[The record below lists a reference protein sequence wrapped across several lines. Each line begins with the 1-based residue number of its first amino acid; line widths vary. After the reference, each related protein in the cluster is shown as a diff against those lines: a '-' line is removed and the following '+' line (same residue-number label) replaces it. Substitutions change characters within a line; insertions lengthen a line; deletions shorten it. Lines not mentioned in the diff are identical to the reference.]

1 MEDAAPGAAPPSASA
16 AAAQQPSQANTTNHS
31 GGGELGF
38 DLDTYISAYTGHAKI
53 TRLLWVAE
61 QSAAND
67 ALLRQEALRIA
78 LDESKRGEN
87 TDLYAAVCKEA
98 NLEPDAAFIA
108 STDAR
113 AAARLERLM
122 NELQI
127 ARNNLIKES
136 IRMGYSDV
144 GRHHEACGDFD
155 KALKAYTRGRDYC
168 TTSRQVASICV
179 DIVRAALFMGS
190 YTHVSNY
197 AAKAESALN
206 AGTSSGT
213 SVDGVAAAAASD
225 ASTASRIHCAAGLAA
240 LDARKWH
247 VAARR
252 FVRVAADGPPLG
264 GPDAAS
270 SRECALYGALC
281 ALASFDRG
289 ELKTL
294 LGKSGMSAQR
304 GDVDGAAAAAS
315 DDVDVVDEDAAAG
328 GASTSSPASKG
339 GRGETSLL
347 ELAPEA
353 RDAVA
358 AFVSQRFA
366 VCLER
371 LEQLRRAAELDM
383 YVGPRLAELLELV
396 RERALAQYCVP
407 FSRVALPRLAS
418 AFGLSVEDAERAVVK
433 LVLAGTLGEARVDV
447 AGGWV
452 ARVHED
458 SRDEAIKS
466 VRRANKAFKRLVGVS
481 LLRSHL
487 VRLPASQQVQSAK

>member
-1 MEDAAPGAAPPSASA
+1 MEDAALVPGAAPPSASA

-168 TTSRQVASICV
+168 TTSRQVASIC
-179 DIVRAALFMGS
+179 
-190 YTHVSNY
+190 
-197 AAKAESALN
+197 
-206 AGTSSGT
+206 
-213 SVDGVAAAAASD
+213 
-225 ASTASRIHCAAGLAA
+225 
-240 LDARKWH
+240 
-247 VAARR
+247 
-252 FVRVAADGPPLG
+252 
-264 GPDAAS
+264 
-270 SRECALYGALC
+270 EC
-281 ALASFDRG
+281 R
-289 ELKTL
+289 
-294 LGKSGMSAQR
+294 
-304 GDVDGAAAAAS
+304 
-315 DDVDVVDEDAAAG
+315 
-328 GASTSSPASKG
+328 
-339 GRGETSLL
+339 
-347 ELAPEA
+347 
-353 RDAVA
+353 
-358 AFVSQRFA
+358 
-366 VCLER
+366 
-371 LEQLRRAAELDM
+371 
-383 YVGPRLAELLELV
+383 
-396 RERALAQYCVP
+396 
-407 FSRVALPRLAS
+407 
-418 AFGLSVEDAERAVVK
+418 
-433 LVLAGTLGEARVDV
+433 
-447 AGGWV
+447 
-452 ARVHED
+452 
-458 SRDEAIKS
+458 
-466 VRRANKAFKRLVGVS
+466 
-481 LLRSHL
+481 
-487 VRLPASQQVQSAK
+487 